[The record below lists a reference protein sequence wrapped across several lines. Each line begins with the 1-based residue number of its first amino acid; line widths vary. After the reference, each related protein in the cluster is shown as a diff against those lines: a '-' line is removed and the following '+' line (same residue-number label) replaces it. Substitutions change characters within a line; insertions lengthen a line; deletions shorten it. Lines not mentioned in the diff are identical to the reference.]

1 MARRMKLA
9 ELDIAETS
17 GVDHPAHLHEGWL
30 VIKQAG
36 AMTETEGENVEL
48 DVTVEET
55 AVEETVEVAEVA
67 EIAEATPVAASVA
80 GPDEELRK
88 ELTDLRKELAAMR
101 AEKEAVEAAAELAK
115 AADDAHAW
123 AVLPEMNPGE
133 FAPMLLEL
141 RKAAP
146 AAAAVV
152 EAVFT
157 ASARALGETGI
168 FKEVGTSSDADGTDA
183 WAQVEAAANDLVASG
198 EAKTFA
204 KAVTLVAERDKDL
217 YNRYLTE
224 KGL

>member
-9 ELDIAETS
+9 ELDISETS

-36 AMTETEGENVEL
+36 AMTETEGETVEL

-55 AVEETVEVAEVA
+55 VAEEAFEAVA
-67 EIAEATPVAASVA
+67 EEVVEATAVAASVS

-101 AEKEAVEAAAELAK
+101 EEKEAIEKAAELTK
-115 AADDAHAW
+115 ATEDAHAW
-123 AVLPEMNPGE
+123 AVLPEMNPSE
-133 FAPMLLEL
+133 FAPMLIEI

-157 ASARALGETGI
+157 ASALALGETGL
-168 FKEVGTSSDADGTDA
+168 FKEVGTSSEGESSDA

>member
-9 ELDIAETS
+9 ELDISETS

-36 AMTETEGENVEL
+36 ADPDTEGETVNLEVTAE
-48 DVTVEET
+48 DETVDIQTDTVEET
-55 AVEETVEVAEVA
+55 A
-67 EIAEATPVAASVA
+67 EAAPVAASVA
-80 GPDEELRK
+80 GPEDALRK

-101 AEKEAVEAAAELAK
+101 VEKERIEAEAELAK
-115 AADDAHAW
+115 ATEDAHAW
-123 AVLPEMNPGE
+123 SVLPEMNPAE
-133 FAPMLLEL
+133 FAPRLLDM

-146 AAAAVV
+146 AAAAAV

-168 FKEVGTSSDADGTDA
+168 FKEVGASGETETADA
-183 WAQVEAAANDLVASG
+183 WGLVEARANDLVASG

-204 KAVTLVAERDKDL
+204 KAVTLVAERDKEL

>member
-9 ELDIAETS
+9 ELDISETS

-36 AMTETEGENVEL
+36 AETDTEGETVNLE
-48 DVTVEET
+48 VTAED
-55 AVEETVEVAEVA
+55 ETVDIQTDAVD
-67 EIAEATPVAASVA
+67 EAAPEAAPVAASVA
-80 GPDEELRK
+80 GPDDALRK

-101 AEKEAVEAAAELAK
+101 VEKERIEAEAELAK
-115 AADDAHAW
+115 ATEDAHAW
-123 AVLPEMNPGE
+123 AVLPEMNPAE
-133 FAPMLLEL
+133 FAPMLIEL
-141 RKAAP
+141 RKSAP

-152 EAVFT
+152 ESVLT

-168 FKEVGTSSDADGTDA
+168 FKEVGASGETDTVDA
-183 WAQVEAAANDLVASG
+183 WAQVEARANDMVAAG
-198 EAKTFA
+198 EAPSFA

-217 YNRYLTE
+217 YNRYITE